1 MPNAF
6 TEVFNSGADGLT
18 GASSFG
24 HWVPLVTAT
33 NINFNI
39 QGDSDLTGA
48 GSDVLTLWVESS
60 HENPETG
67 ADPKKYRPVYT
78 ISPVDGTRSL
88 TLATILG
95 NVTRSADTTAPTS
108 LQASRYTAE
117 DVLNRYIRIGWKV
130 TGTAASFKN
139 VKVLAAYE
147 TNT

>member
-6 TEVFNSGADGLT
+6 TEIFNSGAAGLT
-18 GASSFG
+18 GASGFG
-24 HWVPLVTAT
+24 SWVSLVTAT
-33 NINFNI
+33 NVNFNI

-48 GSDVLTLWVESS
+48 GGDVLTLWVESS
-60 HENPETG
+60 HENPDT
-67 ADPKKYRPVYT
+67 AANPKKYRPVYT

-117 DVLNRYIRIGWKV
+117 DVLHRYIRIGWKV
-130 TGTAASFKN
+130 TGTAASFKD
-139 VKVLAAYE
+139 VKVVAAYK

>member
-6 TEVFNSGADGLT
+6 TEVFNSGASGLT
-18 GASSFG
+18 GASGFG
-24 HWVPLVTAT
+24 SWFSLVTAT

-48 GSDVLTLWVESS
+48 GGDVLTLFIESS
-60 HENPETG
+60 HENPDTG

-78 ISPVDGTRSL
+78 INPADGTRSL

-95 NVTRSADTTAPTS
+95 NVTRSSDTTAPST
-108 LQASRYTAE
+108 LQASRFTAE

-130 TGTAASFKN
+130 TGTASSFKN